1 LLSKRLTSVSFVAAI
16 VKVAATGARSTGV
29 ALTKNALGEVYL
41 TMGRLDQAQQYLE
54 EAAEIRR
61 CRSFLSLFV

>member
-1 LLSKRLTSVSFVAAI
+1 